1 MSAAFLKKS
10 LQPFH
15 SVPCSLKHSLL
26 VTVCNRAFR
35 VMLMDLQAFGV
46 VAADSLVQKS
56 SQKDVRFL
64 EDWGSW
70 WPKAKSGNAITEEV
84 VQETSRCI
92 CS

>member
-1 MSAAFLKKS
+1 
-10 LQPFH
+10 
-15 SVPCSLKHSLL
+15 
-26 VTVCNRAFR
+26 
-35 VMLMDLQAFGV
+35 MDLQAFGV